1 MARVTPLQDKVPVCV
16 CVCVCVCMCV
26 YDEGENGAM
35 RVLIRLRMA
44 DFLMV
49 HLSFVVEHLRM

>member
-1 MARVTPLQDKVPVCV
+1 MCV